1 MIENIIEEI
10 NNKEKIVILGYGK
23 EGKSTYHFI
32 RKYLKE
38 KNLTIADEN
47 NNLKNENPELEKDKF
62 LNLILGN
69 DYLNNLDQYDLI
81 IKSPGVNFKNIDY
94 TSFQKKITSQIDL
107 FLKYSTYLTIGI
119 TGTKGKSTT
128 TSLIYHVLK
137 GMEKKCVLVGN
148 IGTPV
153 FDKIYDLEK
162 DAIVVIELG
171 CHQLQFVNASPKI
184 SILLNIF
191 QEHLDHYKTYEE
203 YQLAKLNIFKY
214 QKETDYNIWGIDS
227 KDSKKYLIPNNH
239 TYVFSKDEKESYQG
253 IIIKENGLYLQK
265 NKKQSII
272 YSNQRKRNLLGN
284 HNLYNIAAVFCVAD
298 ILKLNMEKVADLID
312 NFKPLEHRL
321 ELVGTYHGIIFY
333 NDSIATIPEATINCI
348 NSIPKLQTIILG
360 GLKRDI
366 DLNPLI
372 NFLNKNN
379 HLKTLIFLKDTGY
392 EICEELQKLNC
403 QKNLLKVKNM
413 KEAVEK
419 AYLFTEKGYACALSP
434 AAASYNSYKN
444 FEERGNDY
452 KQEVKNQA
460 K

>member
-1 MIENIIEEI
+1 MIENIINEI
-10 NNKEKIVILGYGK
+10 NNKDKIIILGYGK
-23 EGKSTYHFI
+23 EGKSTYQLI
-32 RKYLKE
+32 RKYLKD
-38 KNLTIADEN
+38 KKLTIADEN
-47 NNLKNENPELEKDKF
+47 ENLIQEHKELKEDKNLKLT
-62 LNLILGN
+62 LGN
-69 DYLNNLDQYDLI
+69 KYLNNLEQYDLI
-81 IKSPGVNFKNIDY
+81 IKSPGINFKNIDY
-94 TSFQKKITSQIDL
+94 HSFQTKITSQIDL

-128 TSLIYHVLK
+128 SSLIYHVLK
-137 GMEKKCVLVGN
+137 GMNKKCVLVGN

-162 DAIVVIELG
+162 DTIVVMELG
-171 CHQLQFVNASPKI
+171 CHQLQFVTSSPNI
-184 SILLNIF
+184 GILLNIF

-203 YQLAKLNIFKY
+203 YQLAKLNIFKF

-227 KDSKKYLIPNNH
+227 KDSKKYLIPKNH
-239 TYVFSKDEKESYQG
+239 TYIFSKDKNETYQG

-265 NKKQSII
+265 NKKQSFV

-284 HNLYNIAAVFCVAD
+284 HNLYNIAAIFCVAD
-298 ILKLNMEKVADLID
+298 ILKLKMEKVANLID

-321 ELVGTYHGIIFY
+321 ELVGTYKGITFY
-333 NDSIATIPEATINCI
+333 NDSIATIPQATINCI
-348 NSIPKLQTIILG
+348 NAITKLQTIILG
-360 GLKRDI
+360 GLKREI

-372 NFLNKNN
+372 DFLNKNKK
-379 HLKTLIFLKDTGY
+379 LKNLIFLKDTGY
-392 EICEELQKLNC
+392 EIYDELVKRRC
-403 QKNLLKVKNM
+403 KKNLIKAENM
-413 KEAVEK
+413 KDAVK
-419 AYLFTEKGYACALSP
+419 IAYKVTEKGYSCALSP